1 MTAPMEIT
9 SPTNVQRVR
18 RLIPTIMKAVIPPG
32 STDVTVQRLADA
44 MVSLATDHDR
54 VLQLGAA
61 GKQHI
66 AANYLW
72 PHIVGIYHNL
82 HTEISEQ

>member
-1 MTAPMEIT
+1 MAAGRPVIALKLGGPATLVSRDAG
-9 SPTNVQRVR
+9 
-18 RLIPTIMKAVIPPG
+18 LIIPPG